1 MHDEL
6 TTFRTALG
14 WCAMLGRGD
23 VLRALT
29 FGHGD
34 ADAALAWLD
43 SDLTAG
49 ARLSRWN
56 PGLARRITA
65 MLDGEPDNLQDT
77 AVDLAHLTAFS
88 RRVVRACRKI
98 GWGETRSYAEL
109 GACVGSPRA
118 ARAVGH
124 VMATNRTPLVVP
136 CHRVIGTGGGLG
148 GFSAPRGISMKR
160 RLLTLESA
168 ACCNA

>member
-1 MHDEL
+1 MHGEL

-14 WCAMLGRGD
+14 WCAMLGRGEE
-23 VLRALT
+23 LRALT
-29 FGHGD
+29 FGHRD

-43 SDLTAG
+43 SDLTKGAG
-49 ARLSRWN
+49 LSRWN

-65 MLDGEPDNLQDT
+65 VLDGEPDDFRDVV
-77 AVDLAHLTAFS
+77 VDLGHLTAFS
-88 RRVVRACRKI
+88 RRVARACRNI
-98 GWGETRSYAEL
+98 GWGETKSYGEL
-109 GACVGSPRA
+109 AASVGSPRA

-136 CHRVIGTGGGLG
+136 CHRVVGSGGGLG
-148 GFSAPRGISMKR
+148 GFSAPDGLAMKR

-168 ACCNA
+168 VCCRG

>member
-1 MHDEL
+1 MREEL

-14 WCAMLGRGD
+14 WCAMLGRGEE
-23 VLRALT
+23 LCALT
-29 FGHGD
+29 FGHRD

-49 ARLSRWN
+49 ARLVRWN
-56 PGLARRITA
+56 PRLARRIVA
-65 MLDGEPDNLQDT
+65 MLDGEPDDFRDV
-77 AVDLAHLTAFS
+77 AVDIEHLTAFS
-88 RRVVRACRKI
+88 RRVARACRRI
-98 GWGETRSYAEL
+98 GWGETKSYGEL
-109 GACVGSPRA
+109 AASVGSPRA

-136 CHRVIGTGGGLG
+136 CHRVVGSGGGLG
-148 GFSAPRGISMKR
+148 GFSAPDGLAMKR

-168 ACCNA
+168 ACCRG

>member
-1 MHDEL
+1 MREEL

-23 VLRALT
+23 ELRGLT
-29 FGHGD
+29 FGHRD

-43 SDLTAG
+43 SDLTTG

-56 PGLARRITA
+56 AALARRIA
-65 MLDGEPDNLQDT
+65 AALDGEPDDFRDV
-77 AVDLAHLTAFS
+77 AVDLEHLTSFS
-88 RRVVRACRKI
+88 RRVARACRKI

-109 GACVGSPRA
+109 AASVGSPRA

-136 CHRVIGTGGGLG
+136 CHRVVGSGGGLG
-148 GFSAPRGISMKR
+148 GFSAPQGLAMKR

-168 ACCNA
+168 ACCRA